1 MSLDGPLSSANAPL
15 SGKLQLL
22 GWMPALLCFTLGLV
36 LTGALYVYVDRYQLA
51 QVQDAFRRDTEA
63 LSAQAQSRLQAHLET
78 LLSLRG
84 FFSTLEQHDE
94 ERFHRFLSHLDLQKH
109 HPGFQAIQFVR
120 RVPEPDLQAFIQ
132 HVRRDTSLTA
142 AGHPGFDIRPKQAHD
157 THYVIEYNHPMAG
170 NEAAFGLDLAAL
182 PTHLR
187 ALEVGRDIGQAVATE
202 RVKLVQDTGS
212 KAGFVVRL
220 PVYAHGMPLDSV
232 AQRRA
237 ALLGFG
243 AIVYRID
250 DLMLSLIDSQLI
262 PHLRIRIKDLGYA
275 NEALPRGPAS
285 ELFDSNGA
293 YDARTH
299 AGAELPAL
307 QARLTLPVAQR
318 QWEFHFVAR
327 DGARYRQPPAFRL
340 SIAVSGLII
349 SALIASLVVALA
361 RRRLLSNQ
369 LSASLAEQ
377 RAILDTATV
386 GIELI
391 QDRIIMA
398 CNQGMA
404 DILGYRRSELTG
416 QSTRIKFINDQ
427 AFREL
432 GEAAYPVMADGSS
445 WIGDIE
451 WLRKDGSKVWCQLH
465 GKYIDSRHPE
475 RGSIWVN
482 YDITAQKQ
490 ADAALQAANRGLAHT
505 LSDLQATQQQL
516 VLQEKMAGLGTLTA
530 GVAHEINNPVNFAH
544 VAAQNLQVDLRE
556 FQGFVRELVQ
566 ADEAPEVLQAFE
578 QRFAT
583 LSSHVDTMLNGTQR
597 IKTIVRDLRTFTRQD
612 ATEKS
617 ELRISACLHSTLNL
631 VRAAWLDRVEFSLD
645 IRDDPLLPCWPALL
659 NQVFMNLI
667 VNGCQA
673 IAERQRRLGDT
684 GRGHLKITQH
694 SAGAQLL
701 IAIADDGIGI
711 SPQTQ
716 DHVLEPFFTT
726 KVVGEGTGLGLSIA
740 YGIVEKHG
748 GSLSFTSDLGH
759 GSCFTVSLPMA

>member
-1 MSLDGPLSSANAPL
+1 MLAHLSTSSPPPA
-15 SGKLQLL
+15 GKLQLL
-22 GWMPALLCFTLGLV
+22 GWIPALLCFALGLV
-36 LTGALYVYVDRYQLA
+36 LTGALYAYIERYQHA
-51 QVQDAFRRDTEA
+51 QVQDAFKRDTEA

-78 LLSLRG
+78 LLGLRG
-84 FFSTLEQHDE
+84 FFSTLEDHDE
-94 ERFHRFLSHLDLQKH
+94 ERFHRFLSYLDLQKN

-120 RVPEPDLQAFIQ
+120 RVPTAELPAFLLR
-132 HVRRDTSLTA
+132 VRGDTSLYP
-142 AGHPGFDIRPKQAHD
+142 AGHPGFDIRPKPAPD
-157 THYVIEYNHPMAG
+157 THYVIEYNHPMRG

-182 PTHLR
+182 PAHLR

-220 PVYAHGMPLDSV
+220 PVYKHGMPQDSV
-232 AQRRA
+232 ARRRE

-275 NEALPRGPAS
+275 NQALPRGPVS

-293 YDARTH
+293 YDAHRQ

-327 DGARYRQPPAFRL
+327 DGARYGQPAAFRL
-340 SIAVSGLII
+340 SVAASGLII

-361 RRRLLSNQ
+361 RRRLLSEQ
-369 LSASLAEQ
+369 LAASLAEQ
-377 RAILDTATV
+377 KAIFDTAHV
-386 GIELI
+386 GIELVR
-391 QDRIIMA
+391 DRIIQV

-404 DILGYRRSELTG
+404 DMLGYQRHELAG
-416 QSTRIKFINDQ
+416 QSTRIMFDSDQ
-427 AFREL
+427 AFVDL
-432 GEAAYPVMADGSS
+432 GDTIYRAIANGSS
-445 WIGDIE
+445 WTGE
-451 WLRKDGSKVWCQLH
+451 VQWLRKDGGRIWCRMH
-465 GKYIDSRHPE
+465 GRYIDHRQPQL
-475 RGSIWVN
+475 GSIWVN
-482 YDITAQKQ
+482 HDVTAQKE
-490 ADAALQAANRGLAHT
+490 ADAALQAANQGLAQT
-505 LSDLQATQQQL
+505 LRDLQATQQQL

-544 VAAQNLQVDLRE
+544 VAAQNLQVDIRE
-556 FQGFVRELVQ
+556 FQDFVRRLVE
-566 ADEAPEVLQAFE
+566 ADEEPEVLQAFE
-578 QRFAT
+578 QRFAA

-617 ELRISACLHSTLNL
+617 VLCVSGCLHSTLNL

-673 IAERQRRLGDT
+673 IAERQRQLNET
-684 GRGHLKITQH
+684 AHGHLRITQRRQ
-694 SAGAQLL
+694 GQQLL
-701 IAIADDGIGI
+701 IAVADDGIGI
-711 SPQTQ
+711 SPQAQ
-716 DHVLEPFFTT
+716 AHVLEPFYTS
-726 KVVGEGTGLGLSIA
+726 KAVGEGTGLGLSIA

-748 GSLSFTSDLGH
+748 GSLSFTSEPGK
-759 GSCFTVSLPMA
+759 GSCFTVSLPV